1 MTNPIQPAANP
12 NPAPNPQPAPAPAQS
27 AAYQAPQAAAM
38 STPPIPPVPAPPQQ
52 PVAQVPFRQPVPT
65 GEAPQ
70 APVPPQ
76 SGAPQAAHT
85 SQQKPF
91 SALAI
96 TALVFAIIAALLSWV
111 PIVNNIAFFIAI
123 IGLVFAGF
131 AMHVTRKA
139 GPRRG
144 KALAVAALVVL
155 LVAGGLVLGTQTLY
169 GKAIDT
175 MISSSET
182 TTTSKPK
189 KSKAKTEKKAA
200 PAVQDMEGDVDG
212 ANYHVKL
219 DSLTKTV
226 NDYEGKPTV
235 MLTYEMTNNKSENSN
250 PMDLNVQVFQ
260 NGHQLDTAIYSDQA
274 PEGYDVDS
282 ESRALQP
289 SATGT
294 ITLGY
299 VLEDETSPVTVE
311 ASGTFDMSGQKVT
324 HEFALQ

>member
-1 MTNPIQPAANP
+1 MIFV
-12 NPAPNPQPAPAPAQS
+12 QS
-27 AAYQAPQAAAM
+27 PDC
-38 STPPIPPVPAPPQQ
+38 SRTTTV
-52 PVAQVPFRQPVPT
+52 
-65 GEAPQ
+65 E
-70 APVPPQ
+70 
-76 SGAPQAAHT
+76 
-85 SQQKPF
+85 PF

-175 MISSSET
+175 MIGSSET

-250 PMDLNVQVFQ
+250 PMDLNGEPPRPYCRGFRAFRRDDCFR
-260 NGHQLDTAIYSDQA
+260 H
-274 PEGYDVDS
+274 GYMTSYEVTP
-282 ESRALQP
+282 RFRGLLHAHV
-289 SATGT
+289 
-294 ITLGY
+294 
-299 VLEDETSPVTVE
+299 VLPVGRL
-311 ASGTFDMSGQKVT
+311 AWPGDI
-324 HEFALQ
+324 